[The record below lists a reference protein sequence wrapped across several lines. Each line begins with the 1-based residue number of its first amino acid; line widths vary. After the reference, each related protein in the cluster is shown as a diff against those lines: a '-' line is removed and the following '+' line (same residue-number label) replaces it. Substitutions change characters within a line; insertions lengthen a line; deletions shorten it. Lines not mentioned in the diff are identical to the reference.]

1 MAGKKYG
8 LTDGGDEKQM
18 KKSSGKEKEG
28 RDKVRFTAANRD
40 QTGDLSC
47 GEQ

>member
-1 MAGKKYG
+1 
-8 LTDGGDEKQM
+8 M
-18 KKSSGKEKEG
+18 KKSSGKEKED

-40 QTGDLSC
+40 QTSDLSC